1 MAWRQCPRR
10 LWLEV
15 RRPELAVYPAAAR
28 RSFAMGHEVGAV
40 ARGLRP
46 GGVLVDPPTLGAALR
61 DTARLLARRGDITL
75 FEATFSHGGVLV
87 RADVLRR
94 EAGVA
99 HMVEVK
105 SATEVR
111 RHHVDDAAVQAWVV
125 RGAGVPLRG
134 VALACIDREFV
145 YRGDGDYRGLLRET
159 DVSARVDELGARV
172 PEWIA
177 GCATTLAGDQPT
189 HDVSEACSRPYA
201 CPFVTTCSGTEPCE
215 SGLPERVDR
224 RPTASLA
231 DESFPRFY
239 LGVQTLRWAVPVW
252 AGTRPWEALPFQ
264 WSCHV
269 ETAAGALAHR
279 EFIDTS
285 GDAPMR
291 AFAETLVLTLGT
303 SGPILVYGGAA
314 RDVVAALA
322 ARYADLR
329 EQLGALDG
337 RLVDLLPGARS
348 VWRTPGASEP
358 LPLDVLLRTVAPEL
372 DPADLG
378 EVRTDDDLQ
387 AAYAEAASA
396 DIAPERADELVRSLL
411 AFGARGTLG
420 LVRLRRSLAG
430 DDGRPTPVPNSKERS

>member
-1 MAWRQCPRR
+1 MAWRQCPKR

-15 RRPELAVYPAAAR
+15 RRPELAVYPPATR

-40 ARGLRP
+40 ARTLQA
-46 GGVLVDPPTLGAALR
+46 GGVLIHPPTLGAALR
-61 DTARLLARRGDITL
+61 DTARLLAGRGDLTL

-99 HMVEVK
+99 RMVEVK

-125 RGAGVPLRG
+125 RGAGVPLEG

-145 YRGDGDYRGLLRET
+145 YHGDGDYRGLLRET
-159 DVSARVDELGARV
+159 DVSARVDELGPRI

-177 GCATTLAGDQPT
+177 GCAATLAGDLPARE
-189 HDVSEACSRPYA
+189 VSEACSRPFA
-201 CPFVTTCSGTEPCE
+201 CPFVGTCTGDEPRDVTPPRE
-215 SGLPERVDR
+215 FDR
-224 RPTASLA
+224 RPAADLA
-231 DESFPRFY
+231 GLSFPRFY
-239 LGVQTLRWAVPVW
+239 LGVETVRSAVPVW
-252 AGTRPWEALPFQ
+252 AGTRPWEPVPFQ

-269 ETAAGALAHR
+269 ERAAGELEHR

-291 AFAETLVLTLGT
+291 AFAETVVATLGT
-303 SGPILVYGGAA
+303 EGPVLVYGAA
-314 RDVVAALA
+314 GRGVLAALG

-329 EQLGALDG
+329 EQLRSIDA
-337 RLVDLLPGARS
+337 RLVDLLPLVRS
-348 VWRTPGASEP
+348 VWHTPGASEP
-358 LPLDVLLRTVAPEL
+358 GSLDDLLLTVAPEL

-378 EVRTDDDLQ
+378 EVRGDGDLQ
-387 AAYAEAASA
+387 TAYGEAARPDTS
-396 DIAPERADELVRSLL
+396 PERADEIASSLL

-420 LVRLRRSLAG
+420 LARLRRFLAG
-430 DDGRPTPVPNSKERS
+430 ENGPSLPV